1 MEWSKDNLEKFI
13 ELYRSYPCLWKVKS
27 EEYKNRN
34 LKNRAY
40 DELVE
45 FCKSAVSP
53 KANKEFVMKKYK
65 EYAGPSV
72 KS

>member
-13 ELYRSYPCLWKVKS
+13 ELYRRYPCLWKIKS
-27 EEYKNRN
+27 EDYKNKN

-40 DELVE
+40 DELIE

-53 KANKEFVMKKYK
+53 KANKEFVIKKFK